1 MKKPLSNLCS
11 YSFWC
16 SSACKQWEMM
26 PGMRIGASFL
36 FHFVQE
42 KKKGRQISAQASP
55 DPEYDSLIFTKMRAT
70 HLSKTSRGGQ
80 TWSSSR
86 MDRERRQVGPW
97 AEVQVHYNS

>member
-1 MKKPLSNLCS
+1 MLLQFLVQFSMQTVGNDAWHEDRCLYSISLC
-11 YSFWC
+11 
-16 SSACKQWEMM
+16 AGKQ
-26 PGMRIGASFL
+26 
-36 FHFVQE
+36 
-42 KKKGRQISAQASP
+42 KKGRQISAQASP